1 MQPYSPILLVAG
13 AAVIIVAAI
22 ISLCVFF
29 LRMGFRMGRQT
40 VDKPPDVAK
49 QYSPG
54 EPVLDEPDPWDQAV
68 EGSKKS
74 PDIPEDIQ

>member
-1 MQPYSPILLVAG
+1 
-13 AAVIIVAAI
+13 
-22 ISLCVFF
+22 
-29 LRMGFRMGRQT
+29 MGFRMGRQT

-49 QYSPG
+49 QYNPG